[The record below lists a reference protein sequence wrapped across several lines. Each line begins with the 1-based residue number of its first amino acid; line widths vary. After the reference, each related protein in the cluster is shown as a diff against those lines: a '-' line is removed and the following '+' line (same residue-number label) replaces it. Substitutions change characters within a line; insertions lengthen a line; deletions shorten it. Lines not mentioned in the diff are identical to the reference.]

1 MLVVIIGGGRV
12 GYYLAKNLLQQGHG
26 VVLVEKNKERCMNLQ
41 NELGEIIVWGN
52 GANTKVLTEARC
64 TEADVVVVATRED
77 DDNLVVAQMVK
88 NQFNVPKVISR
99 INNPCNERIFHELG
113 ISTTVSSIS
122 VIAELIHREV
132 MSDQIKGVLSY
143 LPEELKLREMVIDSR
158 SPGSGKQVKDL
169 DLPESCL
176 LTAIIREGKVVVP
189 QGEHHLVP
197 GDRIIALYANEAVE
211 L

>member
-1 MLVVIIGGGRV
+1 MFVVIIGGGRV
-12 GYYLAKNLLQQGHG
+12 GFYLAKTLLQQGHR
-26 VVLVEKNKERCMNLQ
+26 VTMVEKDKDRCMNLQ

-52 GANTKVLTEARC
+52 GASSKVLAEAGC
-64 TEADVVVVATRED
+64 AVAEVVVVATRED

-113 ISTTVSSIS
+113 ITTTVSSIS
-122 VIAELIHREV
+122 VIAELVHREV
-132 MSDQIKGVLSY
+132 MRDQIKEVLSY
-143 LPEELKLREMVIDSR
+143 LPEELKLRELIIDSQ

-169 DLPESCL
+169 DLPEGSL

-189 QGEHHLVP
+189 QGEHLLIP
-197 GDRIIALYANEAVE
+197 GDRIIALFTNETVV